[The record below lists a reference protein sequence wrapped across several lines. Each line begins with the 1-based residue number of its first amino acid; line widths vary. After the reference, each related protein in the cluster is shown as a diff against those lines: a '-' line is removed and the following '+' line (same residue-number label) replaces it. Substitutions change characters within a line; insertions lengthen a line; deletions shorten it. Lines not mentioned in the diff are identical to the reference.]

1 MRTPRRGESSDWQC
15 QLGSAF
21 LARLQILEEEGEGKK
36 RIVGRREK
44 RQKRALAKGTKV
56 TVFQTEEHSASFCQI
71 KKKKKDKKNLSKKRK
86 RKKSSKRE
94 VSQRNDK
101 RSDGRMQEGKEV

>member
-1 MRTPRRGESSDWQC
+1 MKACFSLFLAVKNGSSDIRLCVCVRTPRRGESSDWQC

-44 RQKRALAKGTKV
+44 RQKREKSTCQRHK
-56 TVFQTEEHSASFCQI
+56 SDSFP
-71 KKKKKDKKNLSKKRK
+71 N
-86 RKKSSKRE
+86 
-94 VSQRNDK
+94 
-101 RSDGRMQEGKEV
+101 